1 MSTFEDRSKEKD
13 LAHAAAMDSERK
25 QRKELES
32 LILSLQHN
40 YNAGQ
45 QPNLE
50 ANIIPPHTQLE
61 GPVGVSAG
69 VSAGPPESD
78 PTAVI
83 APDTEMRNGDTS
95 REETR
100 PILLTTVTEQAV
112 TASNAFVAPITCDD
126 AEMDTSQTNSK
137 WHLRSRKEARYLSV
151 HTSDENDPDFP
162 LDDDDDMNDMN
173 LVSLH

>member
-1 MSTFEDRSKEKD
+1 MPQRWISKW
-13 LAHAAAMDSERK
+13 K
-25 QRKELES
+25 QQKELES

-50 ANIIPPHTQLE
+50 ANIIQPHTQLE

-78 PTAVI
+78 LTAVI
-83 APDTEMRNGDTS
+83 APDNKMRNSDTL
-95 REETR
+95 REETQ
-100 PILLTTVTEQAV
+100 PILLTTATEQAA
-112 TASNAFVAPITCDD
+112 TASNAFVAPITCND

-137 WHLRSRKEARYLSV
+137 WHLRSRKEAQYLSV

-162 LDDDDDMNDMN
+162 LDDDDDMKNESGESP
-173 LVSLH
+173 LVLSSFN